1 MEQKQ
6 TIVET
11 DDTSTT
17 LFSEKYGEHYHST
30 FGAQNESQHIFIEA
44 GFKQIQKTEVSI
56 FEMGFGTGLNAY
68 LTLKTAQELNKKVK
82 YIGVEK
88 YPVSK
93 DLIQKLSFANNKT
106 FLDIHKADWEKK
118 IQISKHFELL
128 KQKTDLL
135 KYSHK
140 EFYDLVY
147 FDAFSPEAQPY
158 LWSEDIF
165 RELYNHMNKGAI
177 LTTYSVKGIV
187 KRALKSVGFEIEKL
201 AGPTGK
207 REILRAKKID

>member
-93 DLIQKLSFANNKT
+93 DLIQKLSFANDKT
-106 FLDIHKADWEKK
+106 FLNIHKADWEKE
-118 IQISKHFELL
+118 IQINKHFELL

-135 KYSHK
+135 KYNHK